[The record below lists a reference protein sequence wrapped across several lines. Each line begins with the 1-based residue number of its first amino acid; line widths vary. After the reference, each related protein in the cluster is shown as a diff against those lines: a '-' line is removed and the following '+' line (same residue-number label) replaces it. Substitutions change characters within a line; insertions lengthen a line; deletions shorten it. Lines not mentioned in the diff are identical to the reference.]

1 MVSMP
6 TVPQS
11 EASTGQVPFRQRLAF
26 WDAHNCSELIG
37 LRSRSFATHGLVARE
52 RNFDLGTVRLAEV
65 AGNEHV
71 IERTPALLRRF
82 PKDSVFVAVVEEG
95 EIFFYQ
101 RGRCLTAKAGDILIY
116 PTSKPYLCGYAQ
128 VARQFL
134 VDLPASSLLAKDH
147 WPCPDGPI
155 KIDGSLQG
163 GQALGAELGRTL
175 RSFAASP
182 LARDAPQVAD
192 RMHILCQTLL
202 TLQHDLNRTGALTAI
217 RRLRAEA
224 FIAEHLGDEDLKVA
238 AVARH
243 VCLSPRHLNRLFARD
258 DCTVTHWIWQQRL
271 ALAHRFLG
279 DPAQRHQSIAEIAH
293 RCGFASAAHFTSAFK
308 TRYDLTPTQHRDR
321 AGRLDPSAPAALAAA
336 GAGGRLLRSALRS
349 CR

>member
-1 MVSMP
+1 MASMP

-11 EASTGQVPFRQRLAF
+11 EASTHRVPFRQRLAF
-26 WDAHNCSELIG
+26 WDAHNSSELIG
-37 LRSRSFATHGLVARE
+37 LRSTSYATHGLDARE
-52 RNFDLGTVRLAEV
+52 RNFDLGTLRLAEV

-116 PTSKPYLCGYAQ
+116 PTSEPYLCGFARP
-128 VARQFL
+128 ARQFL
-134 VDLPASSLLAKDH
+134 VDLPATSLLEEDR

-163 GQALGAELGRTL
+163 GRALGAELDRAL

-182 LARDAPQVAD
+182 LASDAPRIAD
-192 RMHILCQTLL
+192 RVHILCHALL
-202 TLQHDLNRTGALTAI
+202 TLQHDLNRKGASSAI
-217 RRLRAEA
+217 RRLRVEA
-224 FIAEHLGDEDLKVA
+224 FIAEHLGDEDLDVA

-258 DCTVTHWIWQQRL
+258 NCTVTQWIWRQRL
-271 ALAHRFLG
+271 ALAHRLLV
-279 DPAQRHQSIAEIAH
+279 DPAQRQQTIAEVAH

-308 TRYDLTPTQHRDR
+308 ARYDLTPSQHRYD
-321 AGRLDPSAPAALAAA
+321 S
-336 GAGGRLLRSALRS
+336 GG
-349 CR
+349 